1 MQFTVLKHENVFDQ
15 IKSGWFLWYLL
26 LILVPHFQE
35 DLEFNRLCVKI
46 KIN

>member
-26 LILVPHFQE
+26 VPDFQE
-35 DLEFNRLCVKI
+35 DPEFNHLCVKI